1 MPNTIKFNIDLVVDG
16 KHQVVQAT
24 TGVRKL
30 GEVFK
35 RGQNRAK
42 NFSETM
48 SQFTQVGIVFN
59 GLLMGLQ
66 SVMSALRVYTEA
78 YSKQVEAE
86 RLLESAMRNTM
97 GATDAEIQSI
107 KDLASAQQA
116 LGVVG
121 DEVQL
126 AGAKE
131 LAVHVMGKAALE
143 L

>member
-1 MPNTIKFNIDLVVDG
+1 M
-16 KHQVVQAT
+16 VQAT
-24 TGVRKL
+24 TDVRKL
-30 GEVFK
+30 GEEFK
-35 RGQNRAK
+35 RGQNNARSFGESMQM
-42 NFSETM
+42 FS
-48 SQFTQVGIVFN
+48 QVGMVFN
-59 GLLMGLQ
+59 GLLMGIQ
-66 SVMSALRVYTEA
+66 SVTAALRVYTEA

-131 LAVHVMGKAALE
+131 LAAHVKSKAALE
-143 L
+143 ALIPVMKQKNPRLASGIA